1 MKISK
6 STITVL
12 GALLTVT
19 VSNLEKITQNM
30 SDKEK
35 SKVYDVFTRNIM
47 DTLAVDTSNNS
58 IFDCECSRY
67 ITPQEIMK
75 KARWK

>member
-1 MKISK
+1 MEK
-6 STITVL
+6 STITALAV
-12 GALLTVT
+12 LLTIT

-35 SKVYDVFTRNIM
+35 NKVYDVFTRNIM

-58 IFDCECSRY
+58 MFDYEYSRSR
-67 ITPQEIMK
+67 TPQEIMSE
-75 KARWK
+75 ARWK